1 MSMMLRNNGRKIL
14 VGVLATLLVLSAA
27 GIGVKNYIASQVN
40 SRIARAIPGATGI
53 NSSIGW
59 GDIAP
64 ALTGHGLHT
73 LSGSIKDTPV
83 AGFSVHPEISFTATN
98 VATTSNSVI
107 GSLDIAATI
116 PTKSITGLVNFPNAQ
131 VVNHTLVIAIDG
143 LNTSAVMVPAVSNN
157 AIYFQLQSVKVLGA
171 TLTGSSIPA
180 AVQAQVKAK
189 SSRQI
194 KLPTGLKIQSAS
206 LQSSGLL
213 VKMHADNFDFA
224 NIGTSFQSS

>member
-1 MSMMLRNNGRKIL
+1 MMLRNNGRKIL
-14 VGVLATLLVLSAA
+14 VGLLATLLVLSAS
-27 GIGVKNYIASQVN
+27 GIGVKNYIASEVN
-40 SRIARAIPGATGI
+40 SQIARAIPGATGI

-83 AGFSVHPEISFTATN
+83 SGFNVHPEISFTAIN
-98 VATTSNSVI
+98 VATTSSSVI
-107 GSLDIAATI
+107 GTLDISATI

-180 AVQAQVKAK
+180 AVQAQVKAR

-194 KLPTGLKIQSAS
+194 KLPEGLKIQSAS

-213 VKMHADNFDFA
+213 IKMHAENFDFA
-224 NIGTSFQSS
+224 NIATSFQGS